1 MQHAR
6 NRNLKTLATVI
17 AVAALAAP
25 VTQAAVDVD
34 ARHQALLDKAPQAQV
49 DARHQALL
57 ERGGEGPSVYVTKA
71 PQQSASEGMDWGDA
85 GIGAGMA
92 VGVILL
98 GAGGALVV
106 RRKPAHA

>member
-6 NRNLKTLATVI
+6 NRKLKTLAAAI
-17 AVAALAAP
+17 AVAAFAAP

-57 ERGGEGPSVYVTKA
+57 ERGDQGPSVYVTKA
-71 PQQSASEGMDWGDA
+71 PAQTSSDGMDWGDA